1 MILFMSFSADV
12 KGELANYWP
21 RSQCCRVAETYGLL
35 LFCKS
40 FREKSIVFQTDIPE
54 IAARFIKLLDRACG
68 INATLLKSDGKA
80 LTVKV
85 EQANDRKTLVE
96 RFNSHKIDEAFFCCE
111 QCKNAFI
118 RGAFI
123 SCGTV
128 SNPSKEYDLEF
139 IMNDEN
145 ISWHFSLLLKTFGI
159 DPKITERAGAN
170 IVYLK
175 ESENIEDI
183 LTLMEAINSS
193 LEVMNVKIYKNFR
206 NKANRITNCETANIS
221 KTVRAAVDQLTA
233 INLLEKKGALS
244 SLPKELYEAA
254 ILRRDNG
261 DLPLSELAAI
271 LGISRSGINHRLQ
284 RIILIAKE
292 LKK

>member
-1 MILFMSFSADV
+1 MSFSADV
-12 KGELANYWP
+12 KMELANYWP

-35 LFCKS
+35 LFCKFFS
-40 FREKSIVFQTDIPE
+40 EKNIVFTTEIPE
-54 IAARFIKLLDRACG
+54 IAARFIKLLDRTCKVK
-68 INATLLKSDGKA
+68 ATFIKSDGKA
-80 LTVKV
+80 LTVTV
-85 EQANDRKTLVE
+85 EEANERKMLAE
-96 RFNSHKIDEAFFCCE
+96 RFNSRKIEEAFFSCD

-139 IMNDEN
+139 IIDDEN
-145 ISWHFSLLLKTFGI
+145 ISWQFSLLLKTFQI

-221 KTVRAAVDQLTA
+221 KTVRASVDQLTA
-233 INLLEKKGALS
+233 INLLEKKGILT

-254 ILRRDNG
+254 ILRRDNE
-261 DLPLSELAAI
+261 DLALSELAAI